1 MKKFRVSEAI
11 TNRDSLSFKKYLLEV
26 NNVPVLET
34 DEEYAIAIDA
44 QGGDTKKRDLLVT
57 HNLRFVISVAK
68 QYVQNGLKLED
79 LVNEGNLGLVEASKR
94 FDPTLGF
101 KFISYG
107 VWWIRRAI
115 LMYISD
121 HGRAIRLP
129 NNKNNIIHK
138 LKLKSDA
145 LEQKLERK
153 PHYYELL
160 EAIDGEFDADDVTF
174 FLETISSNMI
184 SLDAPVDN
192 ESLTSYSD
200 LIKDS
205 NVMKTDYHLNVS
217 DTKEELRQ
225 LFGVLKNEKEAEVL
239 TLLYGLG
246 DIEPLTLKTVGAKLG
261 LTSER
266 VRQIRDKAIG
276 RMKNAV
282 AHKN

>member
-1 MKKFRVSEAI
+1 MKKFRVSETI

-26 NNVPVLET
+26 SNIDILDA
-34 DEEYAIAIDA
+34 DEEYAIAIDS
-44 QGGDTKKRDLLVT
+44 QSGDLKKRDLLVT
-57 HNLRFVISVAK
+57 HNLRFAISVAK
-68 QYVQNGLKLED
+68 GYVTNELKLED
-79 LVNEGNLGLVEASKR
+79 LVNEANLGLVEASKR

-101 KFISYG
+101 KFISYA
-107 VWWIRRAI
+107 VWWIRRSI

-138 LKLKSDA
+138 LKLKSDV
-145 LEQKLERK
+145 LEQSLERK
-153 PHYYELL
+153 PQYYELL
-160 EAIDGEFDADDVTF
+160 DAIDGEFDAADVSF
-174 FLETISSNMI
+174 FLETISSSMI

-192 ESLTSYSD
+192 DSLTSYSD
-200 LIKDS
+200 LLKDD
-205 NVMKTDYHLNVS
+205 NVMKTDHHLTVS

-246 DIEPLTLKTVGAKLG
+246 DIEPLTLKTVGHRLG

-266 VRQIRDKAIG
+266 VRQIRDNAIG
-276 RMKNAV
+276 RMKEAV
-282 AHKN
+282 ECK

>member
-26 NNVPVLET
+26 SSINVLDA
-34 DEEYAIAIDA
+34 DEEYEIAVDS
-44 QGGDTKKRDLLVT
+44 QNGDLKKRDLLVT
-57 HNLRFVISVAK
+57 HNLRFAISVAK
-68 QYVQNGLKLED
+68 QYVTNDLKLED
-79 LVNEGNLGLVEASKR
+79 LVNEANLGLVEASKR

-101 KFISYG
+101 KFISYA

-138 LKLKSDA
+138 LKLRSDV
-145 LEQKLERK
+145 LEQELERK

-160 EAIDGEFDADDVTF
+160 DAIDGEFDASDVTF
-174 FLETISSNMI
+174 FMEINSSTMI

-192 ESLTSYSD
+192 DSLTSYSD
-200 LIKDS
+200 LLKDS

-246 DIEPLTLKTVGAKLG
+246 DIEPLTLKTVGHKLG

-276 RMKNAV
+276 RMKSAV
-282 AHKN
+282 EHK